1 MLVARFLV
9 ARRPLAFGYT
19 VSMKTVKWEYLTC
32 TVKRKEA
39 EIIKSIEDMEDKG
52 FSALV
57 SYKPEGADWAG
68 QLTIL
73 FRKPAI

>member
-9 ARRPLAFGYT
+9 ARRPWAFGYT

-32 TVKRKEA
+32 TVKRNEA
-39 EIIKSIEDMEDKG
+39 EIIKSIEEMEDKG

-57 SYKPEGADWAG
+57 SYEPEGFAWAG

-73 FRKPAI
+73 FRKPA